1 MGEYWDELPEAH
13 RVFFR
18 LSESDIAL
26 VLVSQAFLNSH
37 YCQKV
42 EVQSFLRQRRSRGMV
57 IFPIIMTSVEH
68 LTCAT

>member
-1 MGEYWDELPEAH
+1 MSCQRRIESSLPY
-13 RVFFR
+13 
-18 LSESDIAL
+18 SESDIAL
-26 VLVSQAFLNSH
+26 VLVSQTFVNSN

-42 EVQSFLRQRRSRGMV
+42 EVQSFLRQRRSSGMA